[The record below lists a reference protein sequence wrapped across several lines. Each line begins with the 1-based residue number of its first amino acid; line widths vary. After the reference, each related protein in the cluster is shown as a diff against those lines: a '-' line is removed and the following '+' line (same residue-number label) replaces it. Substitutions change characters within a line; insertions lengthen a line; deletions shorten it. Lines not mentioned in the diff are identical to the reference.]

1 MANPEHAYWFREGAD
16 AWNQWRNSHPGV
28 VPDLEL
34 VDGRGLVLDSADL
47 SDAILRGCDL
57 SNGSFKNVNLTRADL
72 ALAKLVAVDLSG
84 ANLTNAKL
92 DEAILCGS
100 NLTNAD
106 FSGASFIAAKL
117 CRAQLSNALGRAAI
131 FTRAKLEKAL
141 LVETRLEGAFLDHA
155 DFQEALL
162 RRANFSRATLTG
174 SNLSRAE
181 LDGSRGEAVDLT
193 DVDCREASIK
203 DCNLIGSVFRRTK
216 LAEAI
221 LRGSDLS
228 EAVFDQVQFHKVDLT
243 GVILFGSKIINPVWP
258 FLRPVATWFGSLKVR
273 DPVPTHPIQDIQGLP
288 HVLRRSIADAQYL
301 IEIEK
306 RTRISW
312 GQRSLFRLWGTTS
325 AFGQSVTRWM
335 CWSFFVLL
343 IFAGAF
349 TRIEFASPQYHP
361 ITHQEAKSESF
372 IQEHQASQMSPQGQP
387 LPSGDGRI
395 VETVTVINKLSLI
408 KALYVS
414 TIIFTTLG
422 FSDMT
427 PVSDLG
433 RVLIAVEVTIGYVML
448 GALLAIL
455 ANKLARLA

>member
-1 MANPEHAYWFREGAD
+1 MANTEHAYWFREGPD
-16 AWNQWRNSHPGV
+16 AWNQWRKSHPNI

-47 SDAILRGCDL
+47 SGAILRGCDL
-57 SNGSFKNVNLTRADL
+57 SNGSFKNANLTKANLTL
-72 ALAKLVAVDLSG
+72 ANLLAIDLSG
-84 ANLTNAKL
+84 ADLTNARL

-100 NLTNAD
+100 NLTNAN
-106 FSGASFIAAKL
+106 FSAASFIAAKL

-141 LVETRLEGAFLDHA
+141 LVETGLEGAFLDHA

-162 RRANFSRATLTG
+162 RRANFSHATLTG
-174 SNLSRAE
+174 SNLSGAE
-181 LDGSRGEAVDLT
+181 LEGSKGEAADLT
-193 DVDCREASIK
+193 DVDCRKASIT

-228 EAVFDQVQFHKVDLT
+228 EAVFDQIQFDEVDLT

-258 FLRPVATWFGSLKVR
+258 FRPPVATWFGSLKVR

-288 HVLRRSIADAQYL
+288 HVLRRTIADAQYL
-301 IEIEK
+301 IEVEK

-312 GQRSLFRLWGTTS
+312 WQRSLFRLWGITS

-335 CWSFFVLL
+335 AWSLFVLL
-343 IFAGAF
+343 VFAGAF
-349 TRIEFASPQYHP
+349 TRIEFASPQYQP
-361 ITHQEAKSESF
+361 ITPQEVKTESF
-372 IQEHQASQMSPQGQP
+372 TQESQAIQISPQGQP
-387 LPSGDGRI
+387 LPSGDSHI
-395 VETVTVINKLSLI
+395 VQGVTVINRLSLI

-433 RVLIAVEVTIGYVML
+433 RVLIAIEVTIGYVML